1 MPVPITD
8 MAPQRLCGM
17 HVWLQDA
24 ESHRGGGGWHH
35 GDTLSAVLGWGLM
48 GPPQQSP
55 KNTLTA
61 GQPPHPP
68 PPGAPVV
75 AVLLGTTAPGAAR
88 GSRDGG
94 TGDAQGA
101 GGGSTGDGGRAPAP
115 LAAPPPPTSSGA
127 ASGSRLLRTAKE
139 HSGPNYSKS
148 EADLELARKQKKKK
162 TNKTQDVNGRQV
174 GRQRPGALSFRHA
187 VIPHPL
193 GYTPPRTGSGG
204 GTPKLGWAEG
214 RG

>member
-1 MPVPITD
+1 

-35 GDTLSAVLGWGLM
+35 GDTLSAVFGWGLM
-48 GPPQQSP
+48 GPSQQSP
-55 KNTLTA
+55 RNTLTA

-162 TNKTQDVNGRQV
+162 KPTKPKTLMGGRWAGSV
-174 GRQRPGALSFRHA
+174 PGHSQL
-187 VIPHPL
+187 
-193 GYTPPRTGSGG
+193 PPRSHPPPPGIHPPQNRVWWWDPKTGVG
-204 GTPKLGWAEG
+204 
-214 RG
+214 

>member
-1 MPVPITD
+1 MLKAT
-8 MAPQRLCGM
+8 
-17 HVWLQDA
+17 
-24 ESHRGGGGWHH
+24 RGGGGWHH

-48 GPPQQSP
+48 GPSQQSP

-174 GRQRPGALSFRHA
+174 GRQRPGALTASA
-187 VIPHPL
+187 TQSSPTPWD
-193 GYTPPRTGSGG
+193 TPPQNRVWWWDPKTGVG
-204 GTPKLGWAEG
+204 
-214 RG
+214 